1 MNFSLFFRGQS
12 KGKCKED
19 TLCMEKVR
27 MILTF
32 SAVLRPCGFCNTFS
46 PEIISAEIP
55 GRAIVSSKDIAANC
69 VQRALRR
76 RVMVSSARQA
86 VSGLLASG
94 GAVAAQYLGKKMAK
108 AWQSR
113 TA

>member
-12 KGKCKED
+12 KGKCRED
-19 TLCMEKVR
+19 MYFLEKVG
-27 MILTF
+27 MLLIH
-32 SAVLRPCGFCNTFS
+32 
-46 PEIISAEIP
+46 ISLVDSVFLLELYSVEMP
-55 GRAIVSSKDIAANC
+55 TRTVVSSKDMAANC
-69 VQRALRR
+69 VRRALRH

-86 VSGLLASG
+86 ICGLLASG

-113 TA
+113 AA